1 MWMSGN
7 REGGKRKGRGRQLT
21 VLSTTIVKHS
31 ENSGGEKEDS
41 SASVFRQLECRREG
55 QGWG

>member
-1 MWMSGN
+1 MWKSGN
-7 REGGKRKGRGRQLT
+7 REGHKRKGRGRKLA
-21 VLSTTIVKHS
+21 VLSVMIVKHL

-55 QGWG
+55 QGW